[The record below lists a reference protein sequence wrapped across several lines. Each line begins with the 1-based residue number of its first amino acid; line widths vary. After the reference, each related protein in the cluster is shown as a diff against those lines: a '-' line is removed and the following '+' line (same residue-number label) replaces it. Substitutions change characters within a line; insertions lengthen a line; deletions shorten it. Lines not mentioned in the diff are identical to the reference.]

1 MLSCQFCSSGA
12 ATSPAQAMMMFSA
25 GAEGACLGCLLSAG
39 DHLWRKGQKPLV
51 LLGLLRF
58 LGRAQ
63 ADTGLHCC
71 SCECMRSPTWSAC
84 DQGLEWP
91 RLCCFCCKQIRP
103 PAGAVVVELRLG
115 VPIRSLLD
123 FLP

>member
-1 MLSCQFCSSGA
+1 MQSGQFCSSGA
-12 ATSPAQAMMMFSA
+12 ANSPAEPMVIFSA
-25 GAEGACLGCLLSAG
+25 GAEDASLGCLLSVG
-39 DHLWRKGQKPLV
+39 DHLGRKGQKPSG
-51 LLGLLRF
+51 LGLLTF

-115 VPIRSLLD
+115 APTRSLLG